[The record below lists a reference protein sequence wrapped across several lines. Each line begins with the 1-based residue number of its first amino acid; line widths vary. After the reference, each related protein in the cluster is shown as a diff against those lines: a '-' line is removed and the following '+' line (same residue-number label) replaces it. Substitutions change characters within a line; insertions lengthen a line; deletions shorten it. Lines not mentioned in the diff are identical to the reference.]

1 MEIERGAEAPLFRP
15 ASWERPEKGRFFDSP
30 EGGAVSSGKGNRPAA
45 NLIKGAAPGVVTAKL
60 DELAALGRSNSLWTL
75 TFGLACCA
83 IEMISTHMAHHDLD
97 RFGVVTWPSPRQSD
111 VMIVAGTVVK
121 KMAEPIK
128 LLYEQMPDPKWVI
141 AMGTCATS
149 GGPYYRSYS
158 VVMGV
163 DHLVPVDVYVPG
175 CPPRP
180 EALMDGIAKLQEKI
194 KRDAKEGRRGA
205 PIVTEPPPASV
216 AASKSD
222 GDSDGEAA
230 NG

>member
-1 MEIERGAEAPLFRP
+1 MAIDPERPTIPLFTP
-15 ASWERPEKGRFFDSP
+15 GEWNRPEAGRFFDSP
-30 EGGAVSSGKGNRPAA
+30 EGGAISDGKGNSPAPYLA
-45 NLIKGAAPGVVTAKL
+45 KSAAPGAVTGKL
-60 DELAALGRSNSLWTL
+60 DDLVAMGRSNSLWTL

-97 RFGVVTWPSPRQSD
+97 RFGIVTWPSPRQSD

-163 DHLVPVDVYVPG
+163 DHLVPVDVYIPG

-180 EALMDGIAKLQEKI
+180 EALMDGLMKLQEKI
-194 KRDAKEGRRGA
+194 KRDAKLGYRSE
-205 PIVTEPPPASV
+205 PIVVEDSSPAAVDAPHS
-216 AASKSD
+216 AEDAPK
-222 GDSDGEAA
+222 GDA
-230 NG
+230 